1 MNKIPASPLRL
12 IHTLTLAGVCSA
24 ALVLGACR
32 DNARHEASGTPATN
46 PGPTPAE
53 AWSQAKSYTFEQ
65 RDSFTRDLQA
75 RQAQVESG
83 LSQLRADYSE
93 ARATESRRAAM
104 ENLRRAEV
112 NFKEKLAS
120 VGTATADTWASTRDG
135 VAAAWD
141 DLQAAYAKAR
151 AD

>member
-1 MNKIPASPLRL
+1 MNNHPTSRLRL
-12 IHTLTLAGVCSA
+12 THTLTLATVGSA
-24 ALVLGACR
+24 ALLLGACR
-32 DNARHEASGTPATN
+32 DRSPEAGNVSAAPSAQ
-46 PGPTPAE
+46 TPAE

-65 RDSFTRDLQA
+65 RDNFTRDLQA
-75 RQAQVESG
+75 RQAQVESS

-104 ENLRRAEV
+104 EDLRRAEV
-112 NFKEKLAS
+112 DFKEKLAA
-120 VGTATADTWASTRDG
+120 VGTATADTWSSTRDG
-135 VAAAWD
+135 VVAAWD